1 VTADT
6 VDNAQPSTIELPS
19 ESRLQEIHARLR
31 KLERRDWWLWVVAI
45 VVMLLLTLA
54 IFSLSFP
61 GLMQYA
67 DPMFQFSLNEAVR
80 GLVGL
85 VLLFNSYSIYQQVQI
100 KRLRRQLS
108 GQLDSM
114 NRLVVRAEEFQKQA
128 TIDPLT
134 GLYNRRFAKGRLEAE
149 ASRSLRYARPL
160 TVVSFDLNKFKEIND
175 RYGHGAGDEALV
187 EFAKRLTAAIRVSDV
202 PVRMGGD
209 EFLAILPECPVDA
222 VQTMLNRLSTIS
234 ISWEG
239 KTIAVNYSAG
249 WVAYEQ
255 GETPEQFL
263 ERADRTL
270 YANKRAGQD
279 EPKREKPAREAA
291 ETVGHSK
298 R

>member
-1 VTADT
+1 
-6 VDNAQPSTIELPS
+6 VDNDQPTNIELPS
-19 ESRLQEIHARLR
+19 ESRLHEINAQLK
-31 KLERRDWWLWVVAI
+31 KLERRDWWLWVVAMI
-45 VVMLLLTLA
+45 VMLLLTLA

-61 GLMQYA
+61 GLLQYA

-85 VLLFNSYSIYQQVQI
+85 VLLFNSYTVYQQLQI
-100 KRLRRQLS
+100 KKLRRQLS

-149 ASRSLRYARPL
+149 ASRSLRYRRPL

-175 RYGHGAGDEALV
+175 QHGHGAGDEALM
-187 EFAKRLTAAIRVSDV
+187 EFAKRLSGAIRVSDV
-202 PVRMGGD
+202 AVRMGGD
-209 EFLAILPECPVDA
+209 EFLAILPECPSDA
-222 VQTMLNRLSTIS
+222 VQAMLNRLSTIS

-239 KTIAVNYSAG
+239 KTIPVTYSAG

-263 ERADRTL
+263 ERADRYL
-270 YANKRAGQD
+270 YANKRAGQN
-279 EPKREKPAREAA
+279 ESEKPVPSSEPA
-291 ETVGHSK
+291 ETVGPTS

>member
-1 VTADT
+1 
-6 VDNAQPSTIELPS
+6 VDNDQPTNIELPS
-19 ESRLQEIHARLR
+19 ESRLHEINAQLK
-31 KLERRDWWLWVVAI
+31 KLERRDWWLWVVAMI
-45 VVMLLLTLA
+45 VMLLLTLA

-85 VLLFNSYSIYQQVQI
+85 VLLFNSYTVYQQLQI
-100 KRLRRQLS
+100 KKLRRQLS

-149 ASRSLRYARPL
+149 ASRSLRYRRPL

-175 RYGHGAGDEALV
+175 RYGHGAGDEALM
-187 EFAKRLTAAIRVSDV
+187 EFAKRLSSAIRVSDV
-202 PVRMGGD
+202 AVRMGGD
-209 EFLAILPECPVDA
+209 EFLAILPECPSDA
-222 VQTMLNRLSTIS
+222 VQAMLNRLSTIS

-239 KTIAVNYSAG
+239 KTIPVNYSAG

-255 GETPEQFL
+255 GETPERFL
-263 ERADRTL
+263 ERADRYL
-270 YANKRAGQD
+270 YANKRAGRNESETPAPSP
-279 EPKREKPAREAA
+279 EPA
-291 ETVGHSK
+291 ETVGPTS